1 MSNIY
6 KQAAQQKLRFESK
19 RGLLTTEDLFTLPI
33 SKGEISLRNLAIAVN
48 KKLTKSDTEIPDFL
62 SDEASTQTK
71 EQQLLQ
77 LQFDI
82 LKDVIE
88 TRKEE
93 NQQSTEAYKRDQ
105 ERAAIRELIAKK
117 KQQNLEDL
125 SIDELEAKLKNIG

>member
-48 KKLTKSDTEIPDFL
+48 KNLTKSDTEIPDFL
-62 SDEASTQTK
+62 SDEASAQTK

-82 LKDVIE
+82 L
-88 TRKEE
+88 KEE

>member
-33 SKGEISLRNLAIAVN
+33 SKGEINLRDLAIAVN

-77 LQFDI
+77 LQLDI

-93 NQQSTEAYKRDQ
+93 NQQVTEAYKRDQ

-117 KQQNLEDL
+117 KQENFEDL
-125 SIDELEAKLKNIG
+125 SIDELEAKLESIG

>member
-19 RGLLTTEDLFTLPI
+19 RCLLTSEDLFTLPI

-62 SDEASTQTK
+62 SDEASAQTK

>member
-33 SKGEISLRNLAIAVN
+33 SKGEISLLNLAIAVI

-62 SDEASTQTK
+62 SDEASAFLPDEASAFLPDEASAFLSDEASAQTK

-88 TRKEE
+88 TR
-93 NQQSTEAYKRDQ
+93 
-105 ERAAIRELIAKK
+105 
-117 KQQNLEDL
+117 
-125 SIDELEAKLKNIG
+125 

>member
-33 SKGEISLRNLAIAVN
+33 SKGEINLRDLAIAVN

-77 LQFDI
+77 LQLDI
-82 LKDVIE
+82 LKDIIE

-93 NQQSTEAYKRDQ
+93 NQQATETYKRDQ
-105 ERAAIRELIAKK
+105 ERASIRELIAKK
-117 KQQNLEDL
+117 KQENLEDL
-125 SIDELEAKLKNIG
+125 SIDELEAKLENIG

>member
-33 SKGEISLRNLAIAVN
+33 SKGEISLLNLAIAVI

-62 SDEASTQTK
+62 SDEASAFLPDEASAQTK
-71 EQQLLQ
+71 ERQLLQ

-88 TRKEE
+88 TR
-93 NQQSTEAYKRDQ
+93 
-105 ERAAIRELIAKK
+105 
-117 KQQNLEDL
+117 
-125 SIDELEAKLKNIG
+125 

>member
-19 RGLLTTEDLFTLPI
+19 RGVLTVEDLFLLPL
-33 SKGEISLRNLAIAVN
+33 SQGEINLRELTIAVN
-48 KKLTKSDTEIPDFL
+48 KNLAESNTDVPDFL
-62 SDEASTQTK
+62 TDEYQ
-71 EQQLLQ
+71 EQAEDQQRYQLQ
-77 LQFDI
+77 LDI

-93 NQQSTEAYKRDQ
+93 IQAVIDAHKRDQ

-117 KQQNLEDL
+117 KQQNLKDL
-125 SIDELEAKLKNIG
+125 SIDELEAKLKNID

>member
-6 KQAAQQKLRFESK
+6 KQASQQKLRFESK

-33 SKGEISLRNLAIAVN
+33 SKGEISLRNLAIAV

-62 SDEASTQTK
+62 SDEASAQTK

>member
-6 KQAAQQKLRFESK
+6 KQVAQQKLRFESK

-33 SKGEISLRNLAIAVN
+33 SKGEINLRDLAIAVN

-77 LQFDI
+77 LQLDI
-82 LKDVIE
+82 LKDIIE

-93 NQQSTEAYKRDQ
+93 NQQATEAYKRDQ

-117 KQQNLEDL
+117 KQENLEDL
-125 SIDELEAKLKNIG
+125 SIDELEAKLESIG